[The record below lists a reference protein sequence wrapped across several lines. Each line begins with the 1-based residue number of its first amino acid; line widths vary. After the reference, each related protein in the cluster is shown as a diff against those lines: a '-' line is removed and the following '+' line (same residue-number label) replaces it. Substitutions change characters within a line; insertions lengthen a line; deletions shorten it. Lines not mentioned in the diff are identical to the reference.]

1 MANEFMDQQLTTL
14 QDKSVTNPKNEL
26 SNSVSSDLPDKKIN
40 LEEPKNDDA
49 NGNGRTAS

>member
-14 QDKSVTNPKNEL
+14 QDKSVTNPNNEL

-40 LEEPKNDDA
+40 SGENKNDDT
-49 NGNGRTAS
+49 NGNGRTTS